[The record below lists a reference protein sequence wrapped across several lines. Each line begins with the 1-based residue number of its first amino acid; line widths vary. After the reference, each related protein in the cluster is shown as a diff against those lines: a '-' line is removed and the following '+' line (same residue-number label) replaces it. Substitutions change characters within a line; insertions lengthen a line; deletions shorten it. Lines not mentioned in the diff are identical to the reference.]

1 MCRTSK
7 GMIRTPHG
15 LVFSG
20 MCQLVLAA
28 VLYCGVP
35 GAAGQ
40 PLALHPTNPHYFL
53 FRGKPTVLITSGEH
67 YGAVINSDF
76 NCVRYLDELRRNG
89 LNLTRIWVG
98 PYIETGKSF
107 SIINNTLAPRPG
119 RFLPPWQ
126 RSATPGA
133 ADSGNRFDLSQWNP
147 AYFERLQ
154 NFLRQASARGVIVE
168 VNLFCPYYRED
179 MWALSPLNRKN
190 NVNGVGDVPRQEVLT
205 MMHPDLVAIEDA
217 MVRKIVSELQ
227 SFDNLYYEIC
237 NEPYFGGVTG
247 DWQKHIA
254 EVIASTENKLRVHH
268 LISQNISNGSRKI
281 EDRDPNVSI
290 FNFHYARPPV
300 TAQENYALNAAIGEN
315 ETGFDGCEDAA
326 YRVEGWEFLV
336 AGGALYNN
344 LDYSFTV
351 GHENGDN
358 LPQPPTPGGGSPALR
373 DQLGILLRFFNS
385 IDFVSMSPLNTGI
398 KVLSPG
404 PANIHALAVAGRE
417 YVVYLDRG
425 RVHKER
431 KGMFIIDP
439 TPGSVT
445 LSLDLP
451 AGVYRSSW
459 LDTKTGS
466 TTETELVSDGGQ
478 RLLQSPVFSSDIAVH
493 IVRKNHAKL

>member
-7 GMIRTPHG
+7 GMIRTHG

-20 MCQLVLAA
+20 ICQLVLAA

-35 GAAGQ
+35 GAAAP

-53 FRGKPTVLITSGEH
+53 FRGKPTVLITSAEH

-76 NCVRYLDELRRNG
+76 NFVRYLDELRRNG
-89 LNLTRIWVG
+89 LNLTRIWAG
-98 PYIETGKSF
+98 PYFETGKSF
-107 SIINNTLAPRPG
+107 SIVNNTLAPRPG

-168 VNLFCPYYRED
+168 INLFCPYYRED
-179 MWALSPLNRKN
+179 MWALSPLNSKN
-190 NVNGVGDVPRQEVLT
+190 NVNGVGDVPRKEVLT
-205 MMHPDLVAIEDA
+205 MKHPDLVAIEDA

-247 DWQKHIA
+247 DWQRHIA
-254 EVIASTENKLRVHH
+254 EVIASTENKLAVRH
-268 LISQNISNGSRKI
+268 LISRNISNGSKKI
-281 EDRDPNVSI
+281 EDKDPNVSI
-290 FNFHYARPPV
+290 FNFHYARPPLAV
-300 TAQENYALNAAIGEN
+300 QQNYALNAAIGEN
-315 ETGFDGCEDAA
+315 ETGFDGCEDAV
-326 YRVEGWEFLV
+326 YRVEGWQFLV
-336 AGGALYNN
+336 AGGSLYNN

-351 GHENGDN
+351 GNENGDN

-373 DQLGILLRFFNS
+373 DQLGILLRFFDS
-385 IDFVSMSPLNTGI
+385 IDFLSMSPLNAGI
-398 KVLSPG
+398 KVLSAD
-404 PANIHALAVAGRE
+404 PASVHALAAAGRE

-425 RVHKER
+425 RVDKER

-439 TPGSVT
+439 APRSVT
-445 LSLDLP
+445 VLLDLP
-451 AGVYRSSW
+451 AGVYGSSW

-466 TTETELVSDGGQ
+466 ATEAELVSDGGQ
-478 RLLQSPVFSSDIAVH
+478 RSLHSPVFSSDIVLH
-493 IVRKNHAKL
+493 IVRKNPR